1 MQFTPY
7 LHFDGNCAEA
17 FAFYAGLFGGTIVYQ
32 GSFGEMPAQ
41 PGMPPLPGSARQR
54 VMHAHLQVGAQSL
67 MASDALPAAPGQDPA
82 TCAGGYRKP
91 QGLWVS
97 IQVADAA
104 EGRRVFDAL
113 TQGGVVAMPFAKTF
127 WSEGFGMVTDR
138 FGTPW
143 MVNVPGQA

>member
-1 MQFTPY
+1 
-7 LHFDGNCAEA
+7 
-17 FAFYAGLFGGTIVYQ
+17 
-32 GSFGEMPAQ
+32 MPAQ
-41 PGMPPLPGSARQR
+41 PGMPPLPESARQR

-82 TCAGGYRKP
+82 ACAGGYRKP

-113 TQGGVVAMPFAKTF
+113 AQGGVVAMPFAKTF

-143 MVNVPGQA
+143 IVNVPGQA